1 MILYSPGKVLHGLA
15 SIFGICSVV
24 FYFKNSALAQIIPD
38 GSLGGA
44 EQSELRTDVDV
55 RGLPGDI
62 IEGGA
67 VRGNNLFHS
76 FSEFNVNDGQRVY
89 FGNPGGIEN
98 IISRVTGNNP
108 SNIFGTLGID
118 GAGSLFFINP
128 NGIVFGENANL
139 DIAGS
144 FVASTAKSL
153 VFENGFEFTTEN
165 PAQPPLLTINLPIG
179 LQLGVNSGG
188 ILLLT
193 GSDISTT
200 GFIGLIGNGVVSQG
214 AMINGGQIEIGSV
227 GDESRIGITQQD
239 SEFKFKYDEVKELAN
254 IVVENTSNFEAI
266 GGDLTITGLDITVSG
281 ESIIFTSQGSN
292 LMINGRDISFSSD
305 SRISS
310 NFGNNLTINGR
321 DITFSSDINILL
333 FGGND
338 LTINGR
344 NINILDQTDIFLVS
358 SGNLIINGERINI
371 LGNGYLYSVDSK
383 DLKITT
389 DILSVNGGIIYKEK
403 GQGDL
408 TIEANDS
415 LEVVGVP
422 FQPFS
427 GSIIFDKDDLGDD
440 AAIGGGN
447 LTISTKNLIIRDGGQ
462 IQALTD
468 SSTFS
473 ASNILINATE
483 SIEVTGRVQLDNDR
497 FLPSQI
503 IAASGSTS
511 LFPGNQPSEN
521 DVVLA
526 GAGGNLTIN
535 TGKLTVSNRGEVSV
549 RSTTL
554 GDAGTL
560 TVNAGSILLDEGKI
574 TATSDNA
581 KGGNINLT
589 ASDLL
594 LMRDNSLISAQSFAT
609 DSQDGNIR
617 IIDTDF
623 VIALPSE
630 NSDIIARST
639 NQGNIDITADSVIG
653 YQYGELTPLS
663 NITASGTVT
672 LNVPN
677 VDPTQGLTQFPT
689 ELVHPSQQID
699 QSCAAREEDESKFTV
714 IGRTG
719 LPQSPNEVLT
729 PDMVLDDL
737 GTLASREGDAGMRV
751 DEDAKNSPTTPSTS
765 NSQSPLPLIPRG
777 DSEFPNRPKQLV
789 EAQGWVVDAQGKV
802 TLVAQAPTVIPH
814 PLAVTSASCH
824 TPQLPHR

>member
-1 MILYSPGKVLHGLA
+1 M
-15 SIFGICSVV
+15 
-24 FYFKNSALAQIIPD
+24 
-38 GSLGGA
+38 
-44 EQSELRTDVDV
+44 
-55 RGLPGDI
+55 PGDV

-67 VRGNNLFHS
+67 VRGNNLFHR

-89 FGNPGGIEN
+89 FANPVMGTEN

-108 SNIFGTLGID
+108 SNIFGTLGLD

-193 GSDISTT
+193 GSALDTT
-200 GFIGLIGNGVVSQG
+200 GFRSDQSIGLIANGVVSQG
-214 AMINGGQIEIGSV
+214 GFIQAAGQIEIGSV
-227 GDESRIGITQQD
+227 GDESVIGITQQD
-239 SEFKFKYDEVKELAN
+239 SGFKFKYDEVNNFAD
-254 IVVENTSNFEAI
+254 IRVEDKSEFEVIQVDDTRI
-266 GGDLTITGLDITVSG
+266 GGDLTINGRDISFSG
-281 ESIIFTSQGSN
+281 DSKISSYRGSN
-292 LMINGRDISFSSD
+292 LTINGRDISFSSD
-305 SRISS
+305 IDILWFES
-310 NFGNNLTINGR
+310 NDLTINGR
-321 DITFSSDINILL
+321 DINILDESYIFL
-333 FGGND
+333 IESGN
-338 LTINGR
+338 LTING
-344 NINILDQTDIFLVS
+344 N
-358 SGNLIINGERINI
+358 RINI
-371 LGNGYLYSVDSK
+371 FGNSYIYSSESK

-389 DILSVNGGIIYKEK
+389 DILSLNGGFIIKNN

-408 TIEANDS
+408 TIEAKDL

-427 GSIIFDKDDLGDD
+427 GSIIFDKEDIGNFN
-440 AAIGGGN
+440 AIGGGN

-462 IQALTD
+462 IYSLTE
-468 SSTFS
+468 SPAS
-473 ASNILINATE
+473 ASNLLINATE
-483 SIEVTGRVQLDNDR
+483 SIEVTGRVQLDNDS

-511 LFPGNQPSEN
+511 LFPDTLPSES
-521 DVVLA
+521 DVVFA

-574 TATSDNA
+574 TATSDNT

-594 LMRDNSLISAQSFAT
+594 LMRDNSLISAQSFGT
-609 DSQDGNIR
+609 DSQDGNIK
-617 IIDTDF
+617 IGSQF

-630 NSDIIARST
+630 DSDIIARST
-639 NQGNIDITADSVIG
+639 NRGDIKITADSVIG

-663 NITASGTVT
+663 SDITASGTLT
-672 LNVPN
+672 LDVPN
-677 VDPTQGLTQFPT
+677 VDPTQGLTEFPT
-689 ELVHPSQQID
+689 ELVDPSQQID
-699 QSCAAREEDESKFTV
+699 QSCAVREEDESKFTV

-737 GTLASREGDAGMRV
+737 GTLASREGDAGMGV
-751 DEDAKNSPTTPSTS
+751 DEDAKNAPTTPSTS
-765 NSQSPLPLIPRG
+765 NSQSALPVIARG

>member
-1 MILYSPGKVLHGLA
+1 MFLSFPGKVLQCLA
-15 SIFGICSVV
+15 GFLGICSVI

-38 GSLGGA
+38 ESLGGA
-44 EQSELRTDVDV
+44 EQSELRRDVDV

-89 FGNPGGIEN
+89 FANPGGIEN

-193 GSDISTT
+193 GSDINTT
-200 GFIGLIGNGVVSQG
+200 GFRSDQSIGLVANAVVSQG
-214 AMINGGQIEIGSV
+214 GFIQAGQIEIGSV
-227 GDESRIGITQQD
+227 GDESVIGITQQD
-239 SEFKFKYDEVKELAN
+239 SGFKFKYDEVN
-254 IVVENTSNFEAI
+254 NFADILLEDKSEFQAI
-266 GGDLTITGLDITVSG
+266 GRGGDIT
-281 ESIIFTSQGSN
+281 
-292 LMINGRDISFSSD
+292 INGRDISFSGN
-305 SRISS
+305 S
-310 NFGNNLTINGR
+310 NITSFLGNNLTVNGR
-321 DITFSSDINILL
+321 NISFSGNSNILL
-333 FGGND
+333 FGGNN

-344 NINILDQTDIFLVS
+344 NINILNGSDIYS
-358 SGNLIINGERINI
+358 WESGDLIINGDRINI
-371 LGNGYLYSVDSK
+371 IGNSYLYSRDSK

-389 DILSVNGGIIYKEK
+389 DILSVNGGIILKEN

-408 TIEANDS
+408 TIEANDL

-427 GSIIFDKDDLGDD
+427 GSIIFSKDNLGADISLN

-462 IQALTD
+462 IYSLAEDFT
-468 SSTFS
+468 S

-497 FLPSQI
+497 FLPSRI
-503 IAASGSTS
+503 LAASGSTT
-511 LFPGNQPSEN
+511 LFPNNPPSEN
-521 DVVLA
+521 DVVLT
-526 GAGGNLTIN
+526 GAGGNLSIN
-535 TGKLTVSNRGEVSV
+535 TGKLTVSNEGEITV

-560 TVNAGSILLDEGKI
+560 TVNADSILLDEGKI

-594 LMRDNSLISAQSFAT
+594 LMRDHSLISAQSFGT
-609 DSQDGNIR
+609 DSQDGNIK
-617 IIDTDF
+617 IGSQF

-630 NSDIIARST
+630 DSDIIARST
-639 NQGNIDITADSVIG
+639 NRGDIKITADSVIG

-663 NITASGTVT
+663 SDITASGTVT

-689 ELVHPSQQID
+689 ELVDPSQQID
-699 QSCAAREEDESKFTV
+699 QSCAVREEDESKFTV

-737 GTLASREGDAGMRV
+737 GTLATREGDAGMRV
-751 DEDAKNSPTTPSTS
+751 DEDAKNAPTTPSTS
-765 NSQSPLPLIPRG
+765 NSQSPLPLIPRE

>member
-1 MILYSPGKVLHGLA
+1 MFLCFPGKVGQGLA
-15 SIFGICSVV
+15 SILGICSVI

-44 EQSELRTDVDV
+44 EQSELRREVDV

-118 GAGSLFFINP
+118 GAASLFFINP

-193 GSDISTT
+193 GADLGTT
-200 GFIGLIGNGVVSQG
+200 GFRSDQSISLIANGVVSQG
-214 AMINGGQIEIGSV
+214 GFVQAGQIEIGSV

-239 SEFKFKYDEVKELAN
+239 SGLKFKYDEVNNFADILVEDKSGFEV
-254 IVVENTSNFEAI
+254 IVI
-266 GGDLTITGLDITVSG
+266 GGDIT
-281 ESIIFTSQGSN
+281 
-292 LMINGRDISFSSD
+292 INGRDISFSGN
-305 SRISS
+305 S
-310 NFGNNLTINGR
+310 NIFSNSGNNLAVNGR
-321 DITFSSDINILL
+321 DISFSGNSNILL
-333 FGGND
+333 FGGNN

-344 NINILDQTDIFLVS
+344 NINISDKSDIYSVE
-358 SGNLIINGERINI
+358 SGNLTINGNKINI
-371 LGNGYLYSVDSK
+371 FGNSYIYSSESK

-389 DILSVNGGIIYKEK
+389 DILYVNGGFILKDN

-427 GSIIFDKDDLGDD
+427 GSITFSKEDLGADLGFN
-440 AAIGGGN
+440 AAGGGN

-462 IQALTD
+462 IQALTE
-468 SSTFS
+468 SSSFS

-503 IAASGSTS
+503 IAASGSTT
-511 LFPGNQPSEN
+511 LFPDIQPSES

-526 GAGGNLTIN
+526 GAGGNLRIN
-535 TGKLTVSNRGEVSV
+535 TGKLTVSNGGEVTV

-581 KGGNINLT
+581 KGGNIDLT

-594 LMRDNSLISAQSFAT
+594 LMRDHSLISAQSFGP
-609 DSQDGNIR
+609 DSQDGNIK
-617 IIDTDF
+617 IGSQF

-639 NQGNIDITADSVIG
+639 NRGDIKITADSVIG

-663 NITASGTVT
+663 DITASGTVT

-689 ELVHPSQQID
+689 ELVDPSQQID

-719 LPQSPNEVLT
+719 LPQSPNELLS
-729 PDMVLDDL
+729 PDMVLDDF
-737 GTLASREGDAGMRV
+737 GTLAAREGDAGMRV
-751 DEDAKNSPTTPSTS
+751 DEDAKNAPTTPSTS

>member
-1 MILYSPGKVLHGLA
+1 MFLSFPGKVLQGLA
-15 SIFGICSVV
+15 GVLGICSVI

-44 EQSELRTDVDV
+44 EQSELRRDVDV
-55 RGLPGDI
+55 RGLPGDV

-179 LQLGVNSGG
+179 LQLRVNSGG

-193 GSDISTT
+193 GSDIDTT
-200 GFIGLIGNGVVSQG
+200 GFRSDQSIGLIANGVVSQG
-214 AMINGGQIEIGSV
+214 GFIQAGQIEIGSV

-239 SEFKFKYDEVKELAN
+239 SRLQFKYDEVNNFADIL
-254 IVVENTSNFEAI
+254 VEDKSEFQAIGI
-266 GGDLTITGLDITVSG
+266 GGDITIK
-281 ESIIFTSQGSN
+281 
-292 LMINGRDISFSSD
+292 GRDISFSGN
-305 SRISS
+305 S
-310 NFGNNLTINGR
+310 NITSFLGNNLTVNGR
-321 DITFSSDINILL
+321 NISFSGNSNILL
-333 FGGND
+333 FGGNN

-344 NINILDQTDIFLVS
+344 NINISNESDIIS
-358 SGNLIINGERINI
+358 WESGDLIINGDRINI
-371 LGNGYLYSVDSK
+371 SGNGFLYSFFSK

-389 DILSVNGGIIYKEK
+389 DILSVNGGLIAKVS

-415 LEVVGVP
+415 LELVGVP

-427 GSIIFDKDDLGDD
+427 GSIIFSKDDFLINNDNNTNFNAD
-440 AAIGGGN
+440 SGGGN

-462 IQALTD
+462 IYSLTD
-468 SSTFS
+468 SSVS
-473 ASNILINATE
+473 ASNLLINATE

-503 IAASGSTS
+503 MAASGSTTF
-511 LFPGNQPSEN
+511 FPDIPRSES

-526 GAGGNLTIN
+526 GAGGNLRIN
-535 TGKLTVSNRGEVSV
+535 TGKLTVSNGGEVTVS
-549 RSTTL
+549 STDLDNARGLTIA

-560 TVNAGSILLDEGKI
+560 TIAADSILLDEGKI

-581 KGGNINLT
+581 NGGNIDLT

-594 LMRDNSLISAQSFAT
+594 LMRDQSLISAQSFGT
-609 DSQDGNIR
+609 DSQDGNIKIR
-617 IIDTDF
+617 TQF

-639 NQGNIDITADSVIG
+639 NQGNIKITADSVIG

-663 NITASGTVT
+663 DITASGTVT

-689 ELVHPSQQID
+689 ELVDPTQQID

-737 GTLASREGDAGMRV
+737 GTLASREGDAGRRV
-751 DEDAKNSPTTPSTS
+751 DEDAKNAPTTPSTS
-765 NSQSPLPLIPRG
+765 NSQSALPLIPRE